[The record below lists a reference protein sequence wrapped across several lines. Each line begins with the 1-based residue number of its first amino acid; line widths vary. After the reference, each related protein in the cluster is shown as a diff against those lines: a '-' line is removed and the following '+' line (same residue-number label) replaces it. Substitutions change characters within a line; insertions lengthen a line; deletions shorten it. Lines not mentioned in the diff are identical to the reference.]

1 MEEKMKKMAV
11 TCGTVFV
18 LALLWLSACGQNP
31 PVQPPPAE
39 TKQAESVSLTVA
51 AAASLK
57 DAMTEAS
64 TVYKEEEPNVT
75 ITYTFGSSG
84 TLQQQ
89 IEQGAPVDVFISAAN
104 KQIDALESK
113 ALVEAGTKTNLVGNE
128 VVAVAPVNATT
139 TIEDFR
145 DLGSDKVQQ
154 IGVGAPE
161 SVPAGEYAKQVL
173 SSLGLWDQLQPKLV
187 FAKDVRQ
194 VLTYVE
200 TGNVD
205 VGIVYGTDAKIS
217 DKVKVVARSPVGS
230 HTPVIYPAVV
240 IKGSKNPEAAK
251 EFVQF
256 LAQSDRAATVFA
268 KYGFTKITP
277 GPSSTVPPNARP

>member
-1 MEEKMKKMAV
+1 MKKMAV
-11 TCGTVFV
+11 TWGTV
-18 LALLWLSACGQNP
+18 LALLWLSACGQNSP
-31 PVQPPPAE
+31 TPSPKGGGGE
-39 TKQAESVSLTVA
+39 GSVSLTVA

-57 DAMTEAS
+57 DAITEAS
-64 TVYKEEEPNVT
+64 TAYKEEEPNVT
-75 ITYTFGSSG
+75 IAYTFGSSG

-128 VVAVAPVNATT
+128 VVAVAVNGTT

-161 SVPAGEYAKQVL
+161 SLPAGEYAKQVL

-187 FAKDVRQ
+187 LAKDVRQ

-205 VGIVYGTDAKIS
+205 VGIVYATDAKIS
-217 DKVKVVARSPVGS
+217 DKVKVVAKAPVGS
-230 HTPVIYPAVV
+230 HKPVIYPAVV

-251 EFVQF
+251 EFVEF
-256 LAQSDRAATVFA
+256 LAQSDRAAAVFA

-277 GPSSTVPPNARP
+277 SPSSTVPPNARP

>member
-1 MEEKMKKMAV
+1 MKKMAAA
-11 TCGTVFV
+11 CGTV
-18 LALLWLSACGQNP
+18 LALFWLSACGQNS
-31 PVQPPPAE
+31 PVE
-39 TKQAESVSLTVA
+39 TKDAVAKNLTVA
-51 AAASLK
+51 VAVSLK
-57 DAMTEAS
+57 EAMTEAS
-64 TVYKEEEPNVT
+64 SAYKEEQPNVM

-89 IEQGAPVDVFISAAN
+89 IEQGAPVDLFISAAS

-113 ALVEAGTKTNLVGNE
+113 GLVEVGARTNLLENQ

-139 TIEDFR
+139 TIDDFR
-145 DLGSDKVQQ
+145 DLASDQVKQ

-173 SSLGLWDQLQPKLV
+173 SFLGIWEQLQPKLV

-205 VGIVYGTDAKIS
+205 VGIVYGTDAKLS
-217 DKVKVVARSPVGS
+217 DQVKVVALAPVGS
-230 HTPVIYPAVV
+230 HAPVIYPAAV
-240 IKGSKNPEAAK
+240 IKGGKNAAAAK
-251 EFVQF
+251 EFVEF
-256 LAQSDRAATVFA
+256 LAQSDRATAIFA

-277 GPSSTVPPNARP
+277 GPSSAVPLHISQNLRIPAHARP